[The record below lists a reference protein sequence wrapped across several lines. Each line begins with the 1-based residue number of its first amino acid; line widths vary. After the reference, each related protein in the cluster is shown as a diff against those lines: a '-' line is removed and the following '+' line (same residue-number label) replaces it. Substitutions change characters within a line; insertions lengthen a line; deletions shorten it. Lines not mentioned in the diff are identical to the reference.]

1 MKVLLIHNHY
11 RSSSPSGE
19 DSVVKNE
26 CKLLEENGV
35 ETFLY
40 EKFNDDIDDSSF
52 LKRLEMGFDCAWSR
66 RTYDELTKMIKRI
79 HPDIAHIHSVH
90 PQISPSAYAACQ
102 EMGVP
107 VVHTLHNY
115 RYICPGGLL
124 LRDGRPCEDCV
135 GRFPVNGLLHRCY
148 RQSITATGAL
158 VWMIGYNRWRG
169 TFGNLVNRFIALTDF
184 AASRLAA
191 GGIPADRIEV
201 KPNFLQDVPVRSQSP
216 RTNAVYVGRL
226 SAEKGVKTLLSA
238 WRSVKGVPLRII
250 GDGPLRAELEAMA
263 RPRKCDVEF
272 MGTLPKDG
280 VLSTAGGALLQVV
293 PSECYEGCPMALLE
307 AFACGTPV
315 VASRIGSLA
324 EIVVDG
330 ETGLHFVPGD
340 PVDLAGKVNALAENT
355 ELASRL
361 GRNARETYLRKYSPG
376 MNFKM
381 LMGIYQRA
389 REDFEMRRA

>member
-1 MKVLLIHNHY
+1 MKVLFVHNHY
-11 RSSSPSGE
+11 RSSAPSGE
-19 DSVVKNE
+19 DAAAKSE
-26 CKLLEENGV
+26 CRLLEENGV

-40 EKFNDDIDDSSF
+40 EKFNDDIEDSAF
-52 LKRLEMGFDCAWSR
+52 FKRLRLGLDCAWSR
-66 RTYDELTKMIKRI
+66 RTYDELTGAIKKF

-135 GRFPVNGLLHRCY
+135 GKFPVNAMLHRCY

-169 TFGNLVNRFIALTDF
+169 TFRNLVNRFVALTDF

-201 KPNFLQDVPVRSQSP
+201 KPNFLHDVTVRSRAP
-216 RTNAVYVGRL
+216 RTYAVYAGRL
-226 SAEKGVKTLLSA
+226 SAEKGVKTLISA
-238 WRSVKGVPLRII
+238 WRSVEGIPLRVI

-263 RPRKCDVEF
+263 RARKCDVEF
-272 MGTLPKDG
+272 TGVLPKDE
-280 VLSTAGGALLQVV
+280 VLEAAGGALLQVV
-293 PSECYEGCPMALLE
+293 PSECYEGCPMAILE

-324 EIVVDG
+324 EIVADG
-330 ETGLHFVPGD
+330 ETGLHFAPGD
-340 PVDLAGKVNALAENT
+340 PADLAGKVNALVKNT
-355 ELASRL
+355 EWASRM
-361 GRNARETYLRKYSPG
+361 GRSARKTYLQKYTPE

-381 LMGIYQRA
+381 LMGIYHRA
-389 REDFEMRRA
+389 REDFETRRA